1 VCIGNHFALAE
12 AMIILVTLLQ
22 RARFEL
28 VPQPPLELVPA
39 VTLRPGG
46 PVLMRIHRRG

>member
-22 RARFEL
+22 NARFEL
-28 VPQPPLELVPA
+28 VSRAPLELVPT
-39 VTLRPGG
+39 VTLRPKG
-46 PVLMRIHRRG
+46 PVPMRMQRL